1 MDIIPSHLTEK
12 RFPKKVHP
20 LMSPEERRALWRK
33 VQTVWKQPTADTIA
47 ELEKSRREW
56 DS

>member
-33 VQTVWKQPTADTIA
+33 VQAVWKQPTVDAIA
-47 ELEKSRREW
+47 ELEKSRAEW